1 MTSGVPGRND
11 VGVSQMDI
19 LGRSMSW
26 AIAMTLDESR
36 REGEQYISSR
46 RYWDGFGLAKVIRR
60 NRSNGERTEGVI
72 QC

>member
-36 REGEQYISSR
+36 REGKQYISSGR
-46 RYWDGFGLAKVIRR
+46 LWDGFGLARVIRR
-60 NRSNGERTEGVI
+60 DKSNGERTESVYK
-72 QC
+72 C